1 MEALMNTGVDRVRT
15 GLGTG
20 LAAVMIAVAL
30 AGAAAPAAPAFAQSL
45 AADKAVVDAAK
56 AKGEV
61 GEQSDGFLG
70 VVQGGD
76 ASVAAAVAAINAG
89 RASAYKAAAEKAGTG
104 PEAAG
109 AAAGQQL
116 TARVPPGQ
124 YYRTAQGAWVRR

>member
-1 MEALMNTGVDRVRT
+1 
-15 GLGTG
+15 
-20 LAAVMIAVAL
+20 LAAVAL
-30 AGAAAPAAPAFAQSL
+30 AGAAAPAAPAFAQEAT

-70 VVQGGD
+70 VVHGGD

-89 RASAYKAAAEKAGTG
+89 RASGYKVAAEKAGSS

-109 AAAGQQL
+109 VA
-116 TARVPPGQ
+116 TARQLIARLPPGQ
-124 YYRTAQGAWVRR
+124 YYRTAAGAWVRK